1 MCLCVRACVR
11 FKASLKGNEMF
22 IVCVTDA
29 QPKECNGVLKRL
41 MDVVTV
47 RLFDRLYDEGNGG
60 V

>member
-1 MCLCVRACVR
+1 MRACVC

-22 IVCVTDA
+22 IVCVTDT